1 MLSWIERKMAAALYS
16 SLPTGTVEEA
26 LAHFLRSEQLR
37 IKPWRENRHYLARCY
52 IQLGRYS
59 DAIHWIDQALHVVP
73 TTIEVK
79 FLSTPPKTEDLL
91 FMNKEDP

>member
-1 MLSWIERKMAAALYS
+1 MAAALYS

-73 TTIEVK
+73 TTIEERNAQEELHALQRK
-79 FLSTPPKTEDLL
+79 YSGYRR
-91 FMNKEDP
+91 